1 MPSGCGLVFSYAKA
15 TNMPKDFQGNFSRRN
30 RDKVALNSF
39 LTGRLLTHDFGGVI
53 VFTSVNCI
61 QFC

>member
-53 VFTSVNCI
+53 VFASVNCI
-61 QFC
+61 QIC